1 MTVHLRALPASLKNR
16 VRQSRPAFGLD
27 VPVERKGRF
36 AVSAKEDRTV
46 NNRVFDSKKE
56 ATRYAE
62 LKNLERAGLIECLE
76 LQPSWDVFI
85 NGQKLCRYSA
95 DFSFIDKKSGRPVI
109 EDVKSKNGTEK
120 DAAFR
125 LRKRAAEL
133 ALGITVREVL
143 R

>member
-1 MTVHLRALPASLKNR
+1 MTVHLRTLPTSLKNR

-56 ATRYAE
+56 AARYAE
-62 LKNLERAGLIECLE
+62 LKNMERAGLIECLE

-95 DFSFIDKKSGRPVI
+95 DFSFLDKKTGRPVV
-109 EDVKSKNGTEK
+109 EDTKSSGTAK
-120 DAAFR
+120 DAAYR

-133 ALGITVREVL
+133 AHGITVREVL

>member
-62 LKNLERAGLIECLE
+62 LKNMERAGLIECLE

-95 DFSFIDKKSGRPVI
+95 DFSFLDKKTGRPVV
-109 EDVKSKNGTEK
+109 EDTKSSGTAK
-120 DAAFR
+120 DAAYR

-133 ALGITVREVL
+133 AHGITVREVL

>member
-1 MTVHLRALPASLKNR
+1 VTVHLRALPASLKNR

-95 DFSFIDKKSGRPVI
+95 DFSFLDKKTGRPVV
-109 EDVKSKNGTEK
+109 EDTKSSGTAK
-120 DAAFR
+120 DAAYR

-133 ALGITVREVL
+133 AHGITVREVL